1 MLTTELFVKP
11 ERGKW
16 PGVWKG
22 TKRLVNWG
30 DYLIHEKRNR
40 WECTNYRYFSP

>member
-30 DYLIHEKRNR
+30 DYLIHEKRNLSTPMVMNL
-40 WECTNYRYFSP
+40 W